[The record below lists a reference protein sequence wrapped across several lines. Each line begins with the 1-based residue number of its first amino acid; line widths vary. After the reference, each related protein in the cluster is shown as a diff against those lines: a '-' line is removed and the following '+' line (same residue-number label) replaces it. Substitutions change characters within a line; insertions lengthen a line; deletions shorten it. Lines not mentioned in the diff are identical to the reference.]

1 MFWQGPSQ
9 LQAGAFQR
17 AQFHLQIPQNP
28 PENSDFQ
35 RDSSSHRRES
45 TGGTF
50 RILFLGVGNRPR
62 IAQNRVKIADFG

>member
-1 MFWQGPSQ
+1 MFWQGTSQ

-17 AQFHLQIPQNP
+17 AQFHLQIPQKP

-35 RDSSSHRRES
+35 GDSYSHS
-45 TGGTF
+45 VKSAKDPF
-50 RILFLGVGNRPR
+50 PFCFLGVGNRPR